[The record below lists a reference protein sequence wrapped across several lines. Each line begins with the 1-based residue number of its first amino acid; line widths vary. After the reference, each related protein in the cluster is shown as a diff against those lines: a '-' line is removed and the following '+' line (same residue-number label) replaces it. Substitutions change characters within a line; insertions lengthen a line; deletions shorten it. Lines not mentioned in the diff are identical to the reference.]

1 MTKILIAGC
10 GYIGQALGASLRAE
24 GIDFVGLTRSESGA
38 EALRLQGWE
47 AFAADI
53 GDLTTCQRLA
63 QCLPDLQVVVHCAA
77 SGRGGTEADYA
88 KVYRDGCQNL
98 LTAFPQ
104 AALYFTSSTSVYPQI
119 DGTVITEETEAEPK
133 RGNGQLL
140 RAAENLVREGN
151 GTVLR
156 LGGIY
161 GPGRSVLLRNFLE
174 GKSTIDTREQPPATP
189 DGRWINQIHQAD
201 VVGGLRFLMAQ
212 PASVKAG
219 QIFNLTDSR
228 PLTQREVYTVLSAK
242 FALPMPPSAV
252 PDETR
257 KRGWSHKQVSNAK
270 LRGVG
275 WSPTYPDY
283 FTALEHDPELVPS
296 ILRSLSA
303 QASDAASS

>member
-1 MTKILIAGC
+1 MTKVLIAGC
-10 GYIGQALGASLRAE
+10 GYIGQALGASLLE
-24 GIDFVGLTRSESGA
+24 DGIAFVGLTRSDSGA

-53 GDLTTCQRLA
+53 GDLTTCLRLA
-63 QCLPDLQVVVHCAA
+63 QCLPDLDAVVHCAS

-88 KVYRDGCQNL
+88 RVYRDGCQNL

-104 AALYFTSSTSVYPQI
+104 ATLYFTSSTSVYPQI
-119 DGTVITEETEAEPK
+119 DGSIITEETEAEPK

-140 RAAENLVREGN
+140 RAAENLVLAGD

-189 DGRWINQIHQAD
+189 DGRWINQIHQTD
-201 VVGGLRFLMAQ
+201 VIGGLRFLMAQ
-212 PASVKAG
+212 PSTVKAG
-219 QIFNLTDSR
+219 QTYNLTDST
-228 PLTQREVYTVLSAK
+228 PLTQREVYTALSAK
-242 FALPMPPSAV
+242 FKLPMPPIAV

-270 LRGVG
+270 LRALG
-275 WSPTYPDY
+275 WEPTYPDY
-283 FTALEHDPELVPS
+283 FSALEHDPELVPS
-296 ILRSLSA
+296 ILRGLS
-303 QASDAASS
+303 S